1 MSHPV
6 SMNNMIK
13 LLFLLTLLPGPVP
26 AQESGSNPEALKQQ
40 VVSTERSFARTM
52 ADRDFAAFTQF
63 IDDEAVFFSAE
74 EPLRGKARV
83 LAAWKSYFEGPDAPF
98 SWEPDR
104 ADVLESGTLAF
115 SSGPVYGPDGRRVAT
130 FHSVWRRGTNGEWKI
145 VFDKGS
151 RFCE

>member
-6 SMNNMIK
+6 SMNNVIK
-13 LLFLLTLLPGPVP
+13 LVFLLTFFPSLVS
-26 AQESGSNPEALKQQ
+26 AQEPGSNPEALKQQ

-52 ADRDFAAFTQF
+52 ADRDFTAFAQF

-74 EPLRGKARV
+74 EPSRGKARV
-83 LAAWKSYFEGPDAPF
+83 LAVWKSYFEGPDAPF
-98 SWEPDR
+98 SWEPEH
-104 ADVLESGTLAF
+104 AEVLESGTLAF